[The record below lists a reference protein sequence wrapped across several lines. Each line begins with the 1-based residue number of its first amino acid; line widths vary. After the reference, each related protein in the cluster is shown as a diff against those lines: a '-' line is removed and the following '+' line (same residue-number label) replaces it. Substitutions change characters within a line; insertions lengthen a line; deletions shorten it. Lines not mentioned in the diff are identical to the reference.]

1 MKGETAVKKAAKT
14 LLSVLLVVC
23 LLTGTSAAAYAKTDE
38 PTDHPPVVCRE
49 EEPDT
54 PPQTDP
60 ESDPDPDPEPDPEPT
75 PDPEPEPEMTFR
87 QKLLDFW
94 LLTAEALEEG
104 FHNMF
109 EAIISLPRGLLLGA
123 GWILFYLAFPFMVLY
138 AVIQSALQR

>member
-1 MKGETAVKKAAKT
+1 MKGESAVKKAAKT

-38 PTDHPPVVCRE
+38 PTDHPAVVCRE

-54 PPQTDP
+54 PPQADP
-60 ESDPDPDPEPDPEPT
+60 ESDPESDPEPDPT

-87 QKLLDFW
+87 QKLLTFW
-94 LLTAEALEEG
+94 WVTEEALEEG

-109 EAIISLPRGLLLGA
+109 ETIISLPRGLLLGA
-123 GWILFYLAFPFMVLY
+123 GWLLFDLAFPFMLLY
-138 AVIQSALQR
+138 TVIQNAFQI